1 MHRVPSR
8 ARNARRRFRAVGGMG
23 GPIDSAHCTIE
34 SLNTPSVAS
43 ESIAYTRGDR
53 ASTNVCGVDSTP
65 RYDDSDHD
73 GRQVMAGRRPL
84 STPSRRY
91 RLIIGL
97 YGTSSSRASALEYSS
112 IATATRIASECF
124 SCFAEEFFV
133 PCE

>member
-91 RLIIGL
+91 RLISVW
-97 YGTSSSRASALEYSS
+97 YGTPSFISSALKYSPLH
-112 IATATRIASECF
+112 R
-124 SCFAEEFFV
+124 
-133 PCE
+133 

>member
-73 GRQVMAGRRPL
+73 GRQVMAGRRPP

-91 RLIIGL
+91 RLIRVW
-97 YGTSSSRASALEYSS
+97 YGTPRPLPTAFQTSTLTRATPTLRVWLSGFLYEYS
-112 IATATRIASECF
+112 
-124 SCFAEEFFV
+124 
-133 PCE
+133 